1 MVRDGVANIVS
12 RLREFG
18 FDPRKVGQDVWESRC
33 PAHRSLDHA
42 LSITRNEFNHV
53 VLACRGIENCQH
65 TAIVRALG
73 FTNDHLYAETPDW
86 LISQLRRVEIQPSCF
101 ALTHNVRDSN
111 GPSCVAG
118 ERVNESAE
126 VSLPFEEKPNSP
138 AIDRCAKGPQPASE
152 GVSVTAVLLSEERP
166 ETTWEHPEIAN
177 DANEAATSQ
186 GHETSQAVALVS
198 EATAVQTV
206 KELPTDALMRMAG
219 VERVILGSDGRSYA
233 SVTVNGQAEC
243 RELKSKALRNLLT
256 HAALK
261 ATGKLP
267 TPEAI
272 AAVVGVLEAN
282 AEFDGAHED
291 VFLRVARGPSGSSY
305 FLDLAD
311 REGRIIEIRADGW
324 EEVTAPP
331 VFFRRAAGQLALPVP
346 ARGGSLELL
355 KKYVNVEAADWPLFI
370 GWLTAAM
377 RPVGPHPILV
387 LTGEQGAA
395 KTTMLRVC
403 RRLIDPNASPVRSQP
418 KELRDLM
425 IAARKSWLM
434 AYDNITALPGWLSNG
449 LCGLA
454 TGTGFTIRSLGT
466 DDEEVIFVAQRPIII
481 NGINDFVDRA
491 DLGDRS
497 YFLHLPRI
505 SWSMRRT
512 EEAFWADFDRNFPLI
527 LGGLLDAVSAGM
539 RALPE
544 VHLPG
549 LSRLADAERWAEAV
563 ARGLGWAPGTF
574 SDTLGANRVAAN
586 ELTLEESPVAVTVID
601 LAVRCPFFRGTM
613 QELLKVLNVFWQ
625 AGTFRSS
632 DLPKTAR
639 ALSVKLRQLAPQLR
653 SIGIEVEFQRETTH
667 RFVTIAMTEE
677 NGASGTHHKSPL
689 VGARLKAY
697 IEIKNRNAR
706 SSDQSRNSARPT
718 QRDERVTQTLNP

>member
-1 MVRDGVANIVS
+1 MVRDGVANIVI
-12 RLREFG
+12 RLQDRG
-18 FDPRKVGQDVWESRC
+18 FDPRRVGSDAWESRC
-33 PAHRSLDHA
+33 PAHRSVDHA
-42 LSITRNEFNHV
+42 LSITRNEFSHV
-53 VLACRGIENCQH
+53 VLTCRSTENCQH

-86 LISQLRRVEIQPSCF
+86 LISELRRVDIQPSCF
-101 ALTHNVRDSN
+101 ATAHNVRDSN
-111 GPSCVAG
+111 GPSLVAS
-118 ERVNESAE
+118 EDVRRSAE

-138 AIDRCAKGPQPASE
+138 AIDRCEKGPQPASE
-152 GVSVTAVLLSEERP
+152 RVRVTAVLLSEEHT
-166 ETTWEHPEIAN
+166 ETTWEHPEIAKN
-177 DANEAATSQ
+177 ANEAAACQ
-186 GHETSQAVALVS
+186 GGETSQSVALVS
-198 EATAVQTV
+198 EAAAVEPV

-219 VERVILGSDGRSYA
+219 VQRVILGSDGRSYA
-233 SVTVNGQAEC
+233 SVSVNGQAEC

-291 VFLRVARGPSGSSY
+291 VFLRVARGPSSSSY

-311 REGRIIEIRADGW
+311 REGRIIEIQADGW
-324 EEVTAPP
+324 EQVTTPL
-331 VFFRRAAGQLALPVP
+331 VFFRRAAGQLALPMP
-346 ARGGSLELL
+346 ERGGSLELL
-355 KKYVNVEAADWPLFI
+355 RKYVNIEHVDWPLFI
-370 GWLTAAM
+370 GWLTAAV

-449 LCGLA
+449 LCGLS
-454 TGTGFTIRSLGT
+454 TGTGFSIRSLGT
-466 DDEEVIFVAQRPIII
+466 DDDEIIFVAQRPIII
-481 NGINDFVDRA
+481 NGISDFVDRA
-491 DLGDRS
+491 DLADRS

-512 EEAFWADFDRNFPLI
+512 EEAFWADFDRDCPLI

-563 ARGLGWAPGTF
+563 ARGLGWAAGTF
-574 SDTLGANRVAAN
+574 SDTLGANRLAAN

-613 QELLKVLNVFWQ
+613 QELLRVLNVFWQ
-625 AGTFRSS
+625 SGTYRSS
-632 DLPKTAR
+632 DLPKSAR

-653 SIGIEVEFQRETTH
+653 SIGIEVEFQRETTN

-677 NGASGTHHKSPL
+677 NGASVTHHKSPL
-689 VGARLKAY
+689 VGARLRAY
-697 IEIKNRNAR
+697 IEIKNRNTR
-706 SSDQSRNSARPT
+706 SSDQSRNTARST
-718 QRDERVTQTLNP
+718 QRDERVTQTRNL